1 MVLLPVSNEVGY
13 KSQKTVNKDS
23 LTLYAK
29 SPNEQRDMCV
39 FVSFPGCQLKELTQ
53 CVFVSFCVF
62 IIYLVLAAH

>member
-13 KSQKTVNKDS
+13 KSQKTVKKDS

-29 SPNEQRDMCV
+29 SPKEQRDM
-39 FVSFPGCQLKELTQ
+39 